1 MTFKEGNIIAEHY
14 ELKKQLG
21 QGSFGDVWLAHNL
34 LADIDVAIKFYGTL
48 DQKGIEDFRNEF
60 KIAYKL
66 HHPNLLNI
74 SHFDVFE
81 NCPYLVMPYCENGSV
96 SHQIGKMPESEI
108 WKFILDVSC
117 GLSFLHNQTPPI
129 VHQDIKPDNILIT
142 SDGRYVISD
151 FGISRSF
158 RTQMSRTNNRVNSSG
173 TLAYMGPE
181 RFSEKP
187 MVVLASDIWAF
198 GMTIYEA
205 VAGDVLW
212 EGMGGCVQ
220 LNGARIPNIDNI
232 SPELSRLISACLAPE
247 TWNRPTAQQIHDY
260 AAAHIQHQ
268 QLPQLS
274 YPPKEDT
281 KTNTQDSIR
290 RTELPRPNKV
300 SSSHGGTRFS
310 HESQDRY
317 TPSVKPKPKKEQT
330 AQSSLL
336 STDNPIT
343 KRLLIAAAALFGVIL
358 IGSGIMF
365 FRNSINEEQNFISCK
380 TKEDFEQFI
389 KDYPTSTYV
398 NTARKRIEALTPT
411 EETGSTTATEEMTR
425 QANDP
430 IVAPKTIIKEKV
442 NIVEKP
448 APRNNNKPDDRIYFQ
463 SSKPA
468 SKPNTTTT
476 TTTPV
481 RQGNDDAVFYAC
493 QTIGD
498 YQSYL
503 NTFPNGRHRSQ
514 AQAAINSL
522 LDRNDNTANDMEP
535 ASADIN
541 TRANPHQNLPPRR
554 DRPRNASVS
563 VQPSNYRGG
572 GGGPQRGNRGGGPS
586 RSGGSGGSS
595 HRHSN

>member
-232 SPELSRLISACLAPE
+232 SSELSRLISACLAPE

-290 RTELPRPNKV
+290 KTELPQPNKV

-330 AQSSLL
+330 VQSSLL

-358 IGSGIMF
+358 IGLGIMF
-365 FRNSINEEQNFISCK
+365 FRNSINEEQDFISCK

-411 EETGSTTATEEMTR
+411 EETGSTTATEETTR

>member
-290 RTELPRPNKV
+290 KTELPQPNKV

-365 FRNSINEEQNFISCK
+365 FRNSINEEQDFISCK

>member
-14 ELKKQLG
+14 ELKRQLG

-158 RTQMSRTNNRVNSSG
+158 RTQMSRTNNKVNSSG

-205 VAGDVLW
+205 VSGDVLW

-220 LNGARIPNIDNI
+220 LNGARIPNLDNV

-247 TWNRPTAQQIHDY
+247 TWNRPTAQQINDY
-260 AAAHIQHQ
+260 AAAHIQHK
-268 QLPQLS
+268 QLPQLA
-274 YPPKEDT
+274 YPAPEDT
-281 KTNTQDSIR
+281 KTNITESR
-290 RTELPRPNKV
+290 RQTELPQQEKV
-300 SSSHGGTRFS
+300 SSSHGGTVFN
-310 HESQDRY
+310 HQPRY
-317 TPSVKPKPKKEQT
+317 TPSVQPKAKKEQT

-336 STDNPIT
+336 SMDNPIT
-343 KRLLIAAAALFGVIL
+343 KRLLIAAAALFGLIL
-358 IGSGIMF
+358 ILSGIMF
-365 FRNSINEEQNFISCK
+365 FRNSINEEQDFISCK

-389 KDYPTSTYV
+389 KNYPSSTYV

-411 EETGSTTATEEMTR
+411 EGTESAAAPEEATK
-425 QANDP
+425 QAQEP
-430 IVAPKTIIKEKV
+430 VTVPKTVIKEKV
-442 NIVEKP
+442 NIVEKSV
-448 APRNNNKPDDRIYFQ
+448 PRNNSKVDDRIYFQ
-463 SSKPA
+463 PSKSTSKSASSTNSTKSA
-468 SKPNTTTT
+468 STT
-476 TTTPV
+476 V

-522 LDRNDNTANDMEP
+522 LDRNDNTANDREP
-535 ASADIN
+535 AASEIN
-541 TRANPHQNLPPRR
+541 TRSNPQQNLPPRR
-554 DRPRNASVS
+554 DRPRSSSVS
-563 VQPSNYRGG
+563 VRPSNYGG
-572 GGGPQRGNRGGGPS
+572 GGGPQRGSYRGGG
-586 RSGGSGGSS
+586 SGRSGGSS

>member
-290 RTELPRPNKV
+290 KTELPQPNKV

-365 FRNSINEEQNFISCK
+365 FRNSINEEQDFISCK

-411 EETGSTTATEEMTR
+411 EETGSTTATEETTR